1 MSIDSLRMG
10 ISNARSSNVYA
21 INSRIAEFRRCVSLT
36 HTLNMFILT
45 TFLSEPFSEN
55 KEHGKLNVFYG
66 VSHTHFAYRM
76 AVLQGAMDT
85 STSTED
91 ERKTTAGKQ

>member
-1 MSIDSLRMG
+1 MPKVQ
-10 ISNARSSNVYA
+10 NVYA

-55 KEHGKLNVFYG
+55 KEHGKLIVFYT
-66 VSHTHFAYRM
+66 VSHTLCISDDRS
-76 AVLQGAMDT
+76 Q
-85 STSTED
+85 
-91 ERKTTAGKQ
+91 ERDGHIHINSKTDGR

>member
-10 ISNARSSNVYA
+10 ILNARSSNVYA

-45 TFLSEPFSEN
+45 TLISEPFSEN
-55 KEHGKLNVFYG
+55 KEHRKLNVFYS
-66 VSHTHFAYRM
+66 VSHTHSAYRM
-76 AVLQGAMDT
+76 AVLKGAMDT

-91 ERKTTAGKQ
+91 ERKTTAGKK

>member
-1 MSIDSLRMG
+1 M
-10 ISNARSSNVYA
+10 VC
-21 INSRIAEFRRCVSLT
+21 FT
-36 HTLNMFILT
+36 HTHFQYVYPYY
-45 TFLSEPFSEN
+45 FSFEPFSEK
-55 KEHGKLNVFYG
+55 KEHGKLNVFYS

>member
-1 MSIDSLRMG
+1 MSIDSIRMG

-21 INSRIAEFRRCVSLT
+21 INSRITEFWCVLLT

-55 KEHGKLNVFYG
+55 KEHGKLNVFYS
-66 VSHTHFAYRM
+66 VSHTHFAYRV
-76 AVLQGAMDT
+76 AVLKGAMDT

-91 ERKTTAGKQ
+91 ERKTTAGKK